1 MSGAFGTNW
10 LDLSSTANRYVQ
22 TYYRGFVD
30 ISGGPLYIR
39 NNSLYLNSG
48 DISLN
53 GRLYGAGDVSFNSR
67 LFVGQDTSLNGNL
80 FVNSRTIQNGDISAN
95 SRLFVGSDVSMGG
108 KLFTVG
114 DTSHNARLFVG
125 SDVSLNARLFVA
137 GDISLNG
144 NVNINGNL
152 TVPTQTST
160 DNSTKVATTAFVK
173 TALSSVTGASAGFT
187 GDVSVNYRLY
197 VGADASLQGR
207 LYVNNDASLNQ
218 RLYVGSDVSFGNRLY
233 VAGDVS
239 MGGSL
244 GLAGGNFYVNN
255 SKTLIVNPS
264 AFGSATGTSSSNTFT
279 MFHTGQAMAVSYT
292 GQYLLLSDPQGFG
305 LGVVLSTNYGT
316 TVSQITGQS
325 FSSIV
330 VYSVAMSSDGSKMA
344 VATGSALYYST
355 NYGSTWTAG
364 STTSIGFLSATNDFS
379 RLYGYG
385 GGGVYLSTNN
395 GSSFTLQSNTI
406 TYGVSGSG
414 NSSNNCKFQMN
425 SATGQ
430 YGIAYYNTSAYYT
443 SNYGVTWT
451 QATGLPTLRN
461 NGGFVVMSSTGQYAF
476 VDNTD
481 GGNASST
488 SLFYST
494 NYGASF
500 SQSTITGGTNASS
513 HYGTTISSSGRYGI
527 CGNYVTTNYGANWS
541 LSTAINS
548 LFTSTGGFTL
558 GAIIS
563 GNELYNFHTM
573 YGTKYVYY
581 QQNATTNLF
590 SQSLLITSDISTNSR
605 LFIANDVSMSSNLYV
620 ALTTIL
626 SGDVSANSRL
636 FVGSDVS
643 FGGKLFTVGDAS
655 LNGNVS
661 IANDL
666 TINGNM
672 YVKAYTTKQMI
683 TELSYQ
689 LIIAEDISV
698 NGRLF
703 LSNDASIN
711 NRLFVGSDVSMG
723 GKLFTVGDTSHN
735 AKLFVGSDVSMGGKL
750 FTVGDTSLNSRLF
763 VGSDVSLNA
772 RLFVVGDL
780 SLNGNV
786 NINGNLTVPTQTS
799 TDNSTKVATTAFVK
813 TALSSVTGASAGFTG
828 DVSVNYR
835 LYVGSDASLSGRLF
849 VAGDVSLNG
858 NVSTITQTST
868 DNSTK
873 VATTAFVKTALNSV
887 GASSYFSTDV
897 SMTGNL
903 LVVKDLS
910 LSGNFYSSTTN
921 FSQLFLADNA
931 VNVNQ
936 PATFTGYTANTIK
949 ADQTNFTSGIMNNSG
964 IGYIFTYTGGSVGPV
979 FNLFKTINGG
989 ATWTYVTNT
998 NTLTYYNWNYR
1009 LDQSIKPIL
1018 TDSTGQFVMFMPN
1031 GYTWISRNG
1040 GTTWS
1045 AMSLTSA
1052 LTNNGFIA
1060 TIPTNSTGLVYA
1072 SDGSGLYKSTDFAV
1086 TWTKTTYAANP
1097 QTYGC
1102 IATSADGTYVFVSN
1116 NYNGLWASTNSGA
1129 TGSVIYTFSTQ
1140 VFYCVECSDDG
1151 KYLLLPGKAGNGL
1164 WVSSNYGVNFTYV
1177 ALSVY
1182 TGNSFPYVSTTG
1194 QYMILYPYYST
1205 NYGVTWS
1212 SVSTTITEPFWKISK
1227 NFIYSVNY
1235 VTNVGICYANDLL
1248 NYVNNIGYLNITPSR
1263 ASSWKA
1269 ASAINA
1275 IVEINGS
1282 TTSGGSL
1289 YTSGSAIIGGDASL
1303 NTRLFVSSDAS
1314 FGGNLYVAQTANMN
1328 RITMASD
1335 LSMNGAQGSNI
1346 YLTGLINTTAEPFS
1360 LSTKIT
1366 SSSGTPATANFTY
1379 CAMSN
1384 TGYGVAC
1391 CNTGLYSTS
1400 DGGITWSLLNSTY
1413 TNVTTYPNG
1422 PPAIFIDVTG
1432 QYVLISFNATPA
1444 FYYSTNYGVTFQVC
1458 GGLSTASGGNNYCL
1472 TMAGASG
1479 AGFMMGA
1486 GLTGSYYTT
1495 NYGATWTAST
1505 TAPTIN
1511 AYGTVCM
1518 AGNGSYMTKFTYG
1531 GTTALYRSTD
1541 GGNNWTSVST
1551 TATGYFWF
1559 GAASLTG
1566 QYMVTVNNSNMIY
1579 VSSNYGATWTTITT
1593 PSAGYYQGSPFFISS
1608 TGQYQYVYGAYSTD
1622 YGATW
1627 TTSSSYINAM
1637 SNSGRFML
1645 NTLGAVGIYY
1655 KINTFT
1661 PSIISSGDVSLNTN
1675 LSVGNNAYINNLMSA
1690 GSMSLTGPLSL
1701 VDNSVLL
1708 SANPPLD
1715 ISSNSYFFAKNWTQI
1730 AGSVSSTWSTVAM
1743 SANGQYQT
1751 AAASGTASIYTSSNF
1766 GVNWTI
1772 NTSAP
1777 TGAWYSVA
1785 MSSTGKYQAAVINN
1799 SYIYLSSNYGVTW
1812 SNSNTST
1819 SPGTSGWQQIA
1830 TSATGQYIGVV
1841 SSTGTWVS
1849 SNYGVTWTK
1858 TNSLSNLTCITMS
1871 ATGQYQAVDGNSG
1884 QSVNISSNYG
1894 VTWKVAYG
1902 QATGYNNNLAMS
1914 ATGQYIIMNQGNY
1927 GIGISSN
1934 YGASF
1939 TSVSS
1944 PASNNPGLAISATG
1958 QYMLFIN
1965 YTGASAYNV
1974 YCSTNYGV
1982 TWTNTSAP
1990 TINWSCFAISA
2001 NGQYVTGVVNG
2012 GYIYT
2017 ANTPFANL
2025 SVSNSS
2031 LLMGDISANSRLFLG
2046 SDASFGGKLYVA
2058 STLTKGGGSFDIA
2071 HPDPSKPPGS
2081 RLRHCFVESP
2091 TRGDNI
2097 YRFKTTT
2104 TDLSA
2109 SIVLPS
2115 YYKFLNEDTQIWVN
2129 AVNCLGSGYGVLQS
2143 DNETVRVT
2151 VSQDGDYNVLIIGT
2165 RKDQMMIDFFDNAG
2179 GVEYL
2184 IN

>member
-108 KLFTVG
+108 KLFTIG

-125 SDVSLNARLFVA
+125 SDVSFNARLFVA
-137 GDISLNG
+137 GDLSLNG
-144 NVNINGNL
+144 NVSINGNL
-152 TVPTQTST
+152 IVPTQTST

-292 GQYLLLSDPQGFG
+292 GQYLLLSDPQGYG
-305 LGVVLSTNYGT
+305 QGVVLSTNYGT
-316 TVSQITGQS
+316 TVTQITGQS

-364 STTSIGFLSATNDFS
+364 ATTSIGFLSATNDFS

-385 GGGVYLSTNN
+385 SGGVYLSTNN
-395 GSSFTLQSNTI
+395 GSSFTLQSNTV
-406 TYGVSGSG
+406 TYGVSGSA
-414 NSSNNCKFQMN
+414 NASNNCKFQMN

-451 QATGLPTLRN
+451 QATGLPTLMN
-461 NGGFVVMSSTGQYAF
+461 NGGFVGMSSTGQYAF
-476 VDNTD
+476 VDNTN

-500 SQSTITGGTNASS
+500 SQSTITGGTATGS
-513 HYGTTISSSGRYGI
+513 HYSTTISSSGRYGI

-590 SQSLLITSDISTNSR
+590 SQSLLITNDISTNSR
-605 LFIANDVSMSSNLYV
+605 LFITNDVSMSSNLYV
-620 ALTTIL
+620 GLTTINV
-626 SGDVSANSRL
+626 GDISANSRL

-735 AKLFVGSDVSMGGKL
+735 AKLFVGSDVSFG
-750 FTVGDTSLNSRLF
+750 
-763 VGSDVSLNA
+763 A
-772 RLFVVGDL
+772 RLFVAGDL
-780 SLNGNV
+780 SLNGNL
-786 NINGNLTVPTQTS
+786 NINGNMTVPTQTS

-813 TALSSVTGASAGFTG
+813 TAVGSVSTTYFSTDVSMAAKFFVSNDVSFGARLFLSSDASINSRLYVGG
-828 DVSVNYR
+828 DVSMQGKLFSVGDVSHNSR
-835 LYVGSDASLSGRLF
+835 LYVGSDASFGGKLF

-858 NVSTITQTST
+858 NVSAITQTST
-868 DNSTK
+868 DNSSK
-873 VATTAFVKTALNSV
+873 VATTAFVKTAMGSA

-897 SMTGNL
+897 SM
-903 LVVKDLS
+903 
-910 LSGNFYSSTTN
+910 
-921 FSQLFLADNA
+921 
-931 VNVNQ
+931 
-936 PATFTGYTANTIK
+936 
-949 ADQTNFTSGIMNNSG
+949 
-964 IGYIFTYTGGSVGPV
+964 
-979 FNLFKTINGG
+979 
-989 ATWTYVTNT
+989 
-998 NTLTYYNWNYR
+998 
-1009 LDQSIKPIL
+1009 
-1018 TDSTGQFVMFMPN
+1018 
-1031 GYTWISRNG
+1031 
-1040 GTTWS
+1040 
-1045 AMSLTSA
+1045 
-1052 LTNNGFIA
+1052 
-1060 TIPTNSTGLVYA
+1060 A
-1072 SDGSGLYKSTDFAV
+1072 S
-1086 TWTKTTYAANP
+1086 
-1097 QTYGC
+1097 
-1102 IATSADGTYVFVSN
+1102 
-1116 NYNGLWASTNSGA
+1116 
-1129 TGSVIYTFSTQ
+1129 
-1140 VFYCVECSDDG
+1140 
-1151 KYLLLPGKAGNGL
+1151 
-1164 WVSSNYGVNFTYV
+1164 
-1177 ALSVY
+1177 
-1182 TGNSFPYVSTTG
+1182 
-1194 QYMILYPYYST
+1194 
-1205 NYGVTWS
+1205 
-1212 SVSTTITEPFWKISK
+1212 
-1227 NFIYSVNY
+1227 
-1235 VTNVGICYANDLL
+1235 
-1248 NYVNNIGYLNITPSR
+1248 
-1263 ASSWKA
+1263 
-1269 ASAINA
+1269 
-1275 IVEINGS
+1275 
-1282 TTSGGSL
+1282 
-1289 YTSGSAIIGGDASL
+1289 
-1303 NTRLFVSSDAS
+1303 RLFVSGDAS
-1314 FGGNLYVAQTANMN
+1314 FGGNVIITKQQTTTPSSNAANANSWYNQGITWAASGSSYLSGTGYYSWCNFSLDTTGNTYWISNNIASTSYVNGTGAYSGTTSTAV
-1328 RITMASD
+1328 T
-1335 LSMNGAQGSNI
+1335 GQSNI
-1346 YLTGLINTTAEPFS
+1346 LGEWLEISGNAPLRLATFS
-1360 LSTKIT
+1360 LQT
-1366 SSSGTPATANFTY
+1366 SSSGIVNYSGRFPKSFWIVGTSSGSPTSWDPILYCNFTSNTPWSSTGSGNFYATPATTLTAGTQSVSTTTTYGYQSNYYSRTRFIFTALMPTCDGVLAFTKLLLNFNTSQINNMSFSLDNINNNQIDLSGSFVISNNFGVGMLYPKYPIDMSGVINIQGQVVGGVGLPDNSHLISTALPLDICGNNFANTWTLNGS
-1379 CAMSN
+1379 APSSSN
-1384 TGYGVAC
+1384 WSAISVSANGQYQSAVVYGGYIYTSANYGNTWTQRSVSANWSGVAISSSGQYQTAVGAG
-1391 CNTGLYSTS
+1391 NIYISS
-1400 DGGITWSLLNSTY
+1400 DYGITWT
-1413 TNVTTYPNG
+1413 
-1422 PPAIFIDVTG
+1422 
-1432 QYVLISFNATPA
+1432 
-1444 FYYSTNYGVTFQVC
+1444 
-1458 GGLSTASGGNNYCL
+1458 LSTAL
-1472 TMAGASG
+1472 TSVCKVAMSA
-1479 AGFMMGA
+1479 
-1486 GLTGSYYTT
+1486 TGQNQTAVVTNGYIYIST
-1495 NYGATWTAST
+1495 NYGATWTVNSST
-1505 TAPTIN
+1505 
-1511 AYGTVCM
+1511 GTQSFM
-1518 AGNGSYMTKFTYG
+1518 AI
-1531 GTTALYRSTD
+1531 
-1541 GGNNWTSVST
+1541 
-1551 TATGYFWF
+1551 
-1559 GAASLTG
+1559 SLSATG
-1566 QYMVTVNNSNMIY
+1566 QYQNALAQYANYLSSDYGNTWTLLNGINGQIQCTAVSASGKYQTAVVFGSNVGYIWT
-1579 VSSNYGATWTTITT
+1579 SSNYGATWTQRT
-1593 PSAGYYQGSPFFISS
+1593 SQSVLWYYV
-1608 TGQYQYVYGAYSTD
+1608 TM
-1622 YGATW
+1622 
-1627 TTSSSYINAM
+1627 SSSGQLQVAAM
-1637 SNSGRFML
+1637 YNTMSGV
-1645 NTLGAVGIYY
+1645 TQGIYY
-1655 KINTFT
+1655 
-1661 PSIISSGDVSLNTN
+1661 
-1675 LSVGNNAYINNLMSA
+1675 SVDYGVTWFQSTAPA
-1690 GSMSLTGPLSL
+1690 LTWGC
-1701 VDNSVLL
+1701 
-1708 SANPPLD
+1708 
-1715 ISSNSYFFAKNWTQI
+1715 
-1730 AGSVSSTWSTVAM
+1730 VAM
-1743 SANGQYQT
+1743 SANGQYIS
-1751 AAASGTASIYTSSNF
+1751 AGVYGGAIY
-1766 GVNWTI
+1766 
-1772 NTSAP
+1772 
-1777 TGAWYSVA
+1777 
-1785 MSSTGKYQAAVINN
+1785 
-1799 SYIYLSSNYGVTW
+1799 
-1812 SNSNTST
+1812 TST
-1819 SPGTSGWQQIA
+1819 SP
-1830 TSATGQYIGVV
+1830 SAT
-1841 SSTGTWVS
+1841 
-1849 SNYGVTWTK
+1849 
-1858 TNSLSNLTCITMS
+1858 
-1871 ATGQYQAVDGNSG
+1871 
-1884 QSVNISSNYG
+1884 
-1894 VTWKVAYG
+1894 
-1902 QATGYNNNLAMS
+1902 LA
-1914 ATGQYIIMNQGNY
+1914 
-1927 GIGISSN
+1927 
-1934 YGASF
+1934 
-1939 TSVSS
+1939 
-1944 PASNNPGLAISATG
+1944 ASNT
-1958 QYMLFIN
+1958 LFL
-1965 YTGASAYNV
+1965 GGDASMNR
-1974 YCSTNYGV
+1974 
-1982 TWTNTSAP
+1982 
-1990 TINWSCFAISA
+1990 
-2001 NGQYVTGVVNG
+2001 
-2012 GYIYT
+2012 
-2017 ANTPFANL
+2017 
-2025 SVSNSS
+2025 
-2031 LLMGDISANSRLFLG
+2031 RLFVG